1 MPLVLALLAALLFAA
16 PGQTT
21 RPKAGYDPTRDPA
34 KDLAAL
40 VPQTKQDGRRIML
53 VVGGEWCG
61 WCHTLERYLKE
72 NAEIGA
78 LWSKHFA
85 TLKVN
90 MSTENPNEAFLKKYP
105 SIRGYPHLFVLDKDG
120 TFLHSQGTGELES
133 GSSYSA
139 EKMREFLTKWAGTK
153 SPRLNRS
160 AAPAKD

>member
-1 MPLVLALLAALLFAA
+1 MPLILTLVVALLLGG

-21 RPKAGYDPTRDPA
+21 RPRAGYDPARDPA
-34 KDLAAL
+34 EDLATL
-40 VPQTKQDGRRIML
+40 TQQTKQDGRRIML

-90 MSTENPNEAFLKKYP
+90 MSPENRNEAFLRKYP
-105 SIRGYPHLFVLDKDG
+105 TIPGYPHLFVLEKDG
-120 TFLHSQGTGELES
+120 TFLHTQGTGELES

-139 EKMREFLTKWAGTK
+139 DKMRAFLTKWA
-153 SPRLNRS
+153 PR
-160 AAPAKD
+160 

>member
-1 MPLVLALLAALLFAA
+1 MPIVLALVAALALTA
-16 PGQTT
+16 PDQTA
-21 RPKAGYDPTRDPA
+21 RPKAGYDPARDPA

-40 VPQTKQDGRRIML
+40 VQQTKQDGRRIML

-85 TLKVN
+85 SLKVN
-90 MSTENPNEAFLKKYP
+90 MSPENRNEAFLKQYP
-105 SIRGYPHLFVLDKDG
+105 RIPGYPHLYVLEKDG
-120 TFLHSQGTGELES
+120 TLLHSQGTAELES

-139 EKMREFLTKWAGTK
+139 EKMRAFLTKWA
-153 SPRLNRS
+153 R
-160 AAPAKD
+160 